1 MFKQN
6 YMRILIA
13 SLIASTVLVIVA
25 KADDNTNCP
34 SNDRQEFSVKKRT
47 NSWSNLTPEQK
58 FLKMREW
65 RIKMEQGLTDLRKKQ
80 QNGSITDEEK
90 QRLERMEKML
100 KRLDQ
105 RLTAVTNVVRSSENQ
120 SSPTNNTPKESYE
133 KQDK

>member
-1 MFKQN
+1 MFKRN
-6 YMRILIA
+6 YIRLLA
-13 SLIASTVLVIVA
+13 SLVISTVLVVA
-25 KADDNTNCP
+25 AKGDDKTNCP
-34 SNDRQEFSVKKRT
+34 PNDKQGFYVKKRT
-47 NSWSNLTPEQK
+47 NSWSNLTQEQK

-80 QNGSITDEEK
+80 QNGSITDEER

-105 RLTAVTNVVRSSENQ
+105 RLAAVTNVVKSLENQ
-120 SSPTNNTPKESYE
+120 SSPTNNTPIKSYE

>member
-1 MFKQN
+1 
-6 YMRILIA
+6 
-13 SLIASTVLVIVA
+13 
-25 KADDNTNCP
+25 
-34 SNDRQEFSVKKRT
+34 
-47 NSWSNLTPEQK
+47 
-58 FLKMREW
+58 
-65 RIKMEQGLTDLRKKQ
+65 MEQGLTDLRKKQ

-105 RLTAVTNVVRSSENQ
+105 RLTAVTNVVKSSENQ